1 MGSAIAIIL
10 LLIIA
15 AVSVAMIVLTLSLNT
30 KSEGLGAAIT
40 GSAGDSYRGV
50 VGIEE
55 KKRLLLQRL
64 GYSFL
69 VITFLFSLIY
79 RFFFGG

>member
-1 MGSAIAIIL
+1 VGSIIAIIL
-10 LLIIA
+10 FFIIA
-15 AVSVAMIVLTLSLNT
+15 AICVGMIVLTLSLNT
-30 KSEGLGAAIT
+30 KSDGLGAAIT

-50 VGIEE
+50 VGVEE

-69 VITFLFSLIY
+69 AITFLFSIIY

>member
-1 MGSAIAIIL
+1 VGSIIAIIL
-10 LLIIA
+10 FFIIA
-15 AVSVAMIVLTLSLNT
+15 AICVGMIVLTLSLNT
-30 KSEGLGAAIT
+30 KSDGLGAAIT

-50 VGIEE
+50 VGVEE

-64 GYSFL
+64 GYTFL
-69 VITFLFSLIY
+69 AITFLFSIIY

>member
-1 MGSAIAIIL
+1 MGSIIAIIL
-10 LLIIA
+10 FFIIA
-15 AVSVAMIVLTLSLNT
+15 AICVGMIVLTLSLNT
-30 KSEGLGAAIT
+30 KSDGLGAAIT

-50 VGIEE
+50 VGVEE

-69 VITFLFSLIY
+69 AITFLFSIIY